1 VTVEA
6 GITGQNAQQIAKSVR
21 NYALGILTVVYMF
34 NFIDRQIMAILLPAI
49 KAEFV
54 IDDWVL
60 GFLAGPAFALFYAT
74 LGVPIATLADRFNRR
89 NLIAAAIAIWSAMTA
104 LSGLAGSVVTL
115 TLARIGVGVGEAGC
129 SPPAHSMIAD
139 YFPPAQRST
148 AMGIY
153 TVGITLG
160 IMMAYLLGG
169 WVAENIGWREAFM
182 IVGLPGLLLAVLV
195 RFTVKEPPRGMSD
208 NRTDKGDRPS
218 MLDVARFLLTRRS
231 FIHIAAGSGFAALA
245 GYTSIIFFPSFL
257 VRSHGLPVGD
267 IGLYLGLI
275 YGIGGSVGFAGGGY
289 IADKVGRKS
298 KKRSLYAVCIA
309 GMFAWLIT
317 FPVMLMDNIKW
328 ALILYIVPAIFS
340 NFYLATSFAQVQGMV
355 ELRMRAVASAFIL
368 LIINIVGLAMGPQ
381 ITGILSDLLSASFG
395 DDSLRYAI
403 LIVVA
408 IVGPWSAIHYLLA
421 SRHIDEDLANVE

>member
-1 VTVEA
+1 MVC
-6 GITGQNAQQIAKSVR
+6 R
-21 NYALGILTVVYMF
+21 L
-34 NFIDRQIMAILLPAI
+34 
-49 KAEFV
+49 
-54 IDDWVL
+54 
-60 GFLAGPAFALFYAT
+60 
-74 LGVPIATLADRFNRR
+74 
-89 NLIAAAIAIWSAMTA
+89 
-104 LSGLAGSVVTL
+104 
-115 TLARIGVGVGEAGC
+115 
-129 SPPAHSMIAD
+129 
-139 YFPPAQRST
+139 
-148 AMGIY
+148 
-153 TVGITLG
+153 
-160 IMMAYLLGG
+160 
-169 WVAENIGWREAFM
+169 
-182 IVGLPGLLLAVLV
+182 
-195 RFTVKEPPRGMSD
+195 
-208 NRTDKGDRPS
+208 
-218 MLDVARFLLTRRS
+218 
-231 FIHIAAGSGFAALA
+231 
-245 GYTSIIFFPSFL
+245 
-257 VRSHGLPVGD
+257 GD

>member
-1 VTVEA
+1 MTTEA
-6 GITGQNAQQIAKSVR
+6 GTTGLETQQLAKSAR

-74 LGVPIATLADRFNRR
+74 LGVPIATIADRYNRR
-89 NLIAAAIAIWSAMTA
+89 NLIAAAIAVWSAMTA
-104 LSGLAGSVVTL
+104 LSGFASNIVYLA
-115 TLARIGVGVGEAGC
+115 LARIGVGVGEAGC

-139 YFPPAQRST
+139 YFPPEQRST

-169 WVAENIGWREAFM
+169 WVAQNIGWREAFM

-195 RFTVKEPPRGMSD
+195 RYTVKEPPRGMSD
-208 NRTDKGDRPS
+208 NRVDVGDRPS
-218 MLDVARFLLTRRS
+218 MLDVAKFLIRRRS
-231 FIHIAAGSGFAALA
+231 FLHIAAGSSFAAFA
-245 GYTSIIFFPSFL
+245 GYTAIIFFPSFL
-257 VRSHGLPVGD
+257 VRSHGLSVGD
-267 IGLYLGLI
+267 IGIYLGLI

-298 KKRSLYAVCIA
+298 KKRSLYVVCIA
-309 GMFAWLIT
+309 TLVAWLIT
-317 FPVMLMDNIKW
+317 FPVMLMDNVHL
-328 ALILYIVPAIFS
+328 ALILYIIPAVFS

-355 ELRMRAVASAFIL
+355 GLRMRAVASAFVL
-368 LIINIVGLAMGPQ
+368 LILNIVGLAMGPQ
-381 ITGILSDLLSASFG
+381 VTGILSDLLAPSLGA
-395 DDSLRYAI
+395 DSLRYAI
-403 LIVVA
+403 LTVTA
-408 IVGPWSAIHYLLA
+408 IVAPWSALHYFLA
-421 SRHIDEDLANVE
+421 SRHIDKDLANVQ